1 MAGIYIHIPFCKSK
15 CIYCDF
21 YSTTTLEKSKRY
33 VKAIKIESEQR
44 KCYLNSDTEI
54 NTIYFGGGTPSLL
67 SPEELCC
74 TLDHIKLL
82 FKVSDNAEITLEGN
96 PDDLNE
102 DFLLA
107 IRKGGFNRLSMG
119 IQSFNDDRLKF
130 IRRRHSS
137 EMAKTAIENARKA
150 GFENISIDLIYG
162 FPNETLDDW
171 KKDIDSALKLS
182 PEHISAYALMFEEGT
197 HLWKMLHTNQ
207 IEEIDEEL
215 SLKMYET
222 LIEQLESAGY
232 QHYEI
237 SNFCKPNYHSRHNSS
252 YWEGTPYIGIGAAAH
267 SYDGT
272 TRQWNPDSLDEY
284 LKGIEN
290 NTPIFEKELLT
301 PDQKYDEYIMTGLR
315 TYKGISLK
323 NIEKHYGTDKA
334 VYCRKNALPHIET
347 GHLEFNSQTQVLRL
361 TRKGIF
367 VSDYIISDL
376 MAL

>member
-67 SPEELCC
+67 SPEELCS

-137 EMAKTAIENARKA
+137 EMAKTAIKNARKA